1 MVEKSAT
8 PGMLYVVATPIGN
21 RAELSP
27 RAHKILATVDLI
39 AAEDTRHS
47 GALLRTFEVHTPQV
61 SLHEHNETRRIDSL
75 IARLVAGESIALISD
90 AGTPGISDPGFEL
103 VRAARRSGI
112 DVRPV
117 SGPCA
122 AIVALSVAGL
132 PTDRFVFEGFLPAK
146 STARRRRLA
155 ELAEETRT
163 LIVFEAGR
171 RMSAM
176 LADCR
181 SVMGEARD
189 VSIARELTKRFEESL
204 QTDLAK
210 AEDWLASDTNRS
222 RGEFVVCI
230 AGADTPA
237 SQRFSVE
244 LDTLLIE
251 LLAIAGTR
259 QAAQIAARTLG
270 VGRNLAYQR
279 ALTLGRDSG
288 D

>member
-1 MVEKSAT
+1 
-8 PGMLYVVATPIGN
+8 MLYVVATPIGN

-27 RAHKILATVDLI
+27 RAHQILATVDLI

-47 GALLRTFEVHTPQV
+47 GILLRTLDIHTPQI
-61 SLHEHNETRRIDSL
+61 SLHEHNETRRVDSL

-112 DVRPV
+112 KVGPV

-122 AIVALSVAGL
+122 AIAALSVAGL
-132 PTDRFVFEGFLPAK
+132 PTNRFVFEGFLPDKAP
-146 STARRRRLA
+146 ARRRRLA
-155 ELAEETRT
+155 ELVEETRT

-171 RMSAM
+171 RLAPM
-176 LADCR
+176 LTDCR
-181 SVMGEARD
+181 TVLGEGRSVT
-189 VSIARELTKRFEESL
+189 IARELTKRFEESV

-210 AEDWLASDTNRS
+210 SEDWLAADANRS
-222 RGEFVVCI
+222 RGEFVICI

-244 LDTLLIE
+244 LDTLLTE

-259 QAAQIAARTLG
+259 QAAQIASRTLG
-270 VGRNLAYQR
+270 ISRNSAYQR
-279 ALTLGRDSG
+279 ALRLAQG
-288 D
+288 